1 MSAFILMSQ
10 PDSNAPLSVM
20 ISLTF
25 HAGTS
30 TFFGGNHVPRT
41 HKHWWILWNWEYSLY
56 SSPIFPVSH
65 LRVETSVLF
74 LPLLS
79 NTLPELTLL
88 PTKPFL
94 HPTQNTDLMLSEI
107 LWDAYETLKWMLG
120 MSNARGR
127 LNGPERGDT
136 GMIWEGLLKRWVLSW
151 FWKLVQD
158 LLHGNRYLWGP
169 GTTYLS
175 PHLGPKSIC
184 SPSLH
189 SQSRLHHHLFA
200 QACYLSIS

>member
-1 MSAFILMSQ
+1 
-10 PDSNAPLSVM
+10 M

-30 TFFGGNHVPRT
+30 TFFGEISMPRT
-41 HKHWWILWNWEYSLY
+41 HKCWWILWNWEYSLC
-56 SSPIFPVSH
+56 SSTIFPVSH
-65 LRVETSVLF
+65 WGGGDFSLF

-94 HPTQNTDLMLSEI
+94 HPTQNTERCSVRFSEMHMKHM
-107 LWDAYETLKWMLG
+107 KWMLEYVKCKG
-120 MSNARGR
+120 K

-151 FWKLVQD
+151 FWRLVQD

-175 PHLGPKSIC
+175 PLRTKVSAHLV
-184 SPSLH
+184 SLP
-189 SQSRLHHHLFA
+189 
-200 QACYLSIS
+200 I